1 MNITRNQWIAI
12 TILALGLISGA
23 TAQMTDIFGPNL
35 AKSIAS
41 AASFLSSFVAG
52 IQVILG
58 TQTAQV
64 KDVLAM
70 PGIEHVS
77 VNDKASQNLA
87 AVAVDPTVNKIAP
100 TQAAQVAV
108 EAVAEGRV

>member
-23 TAQMTDIFGPNL
+23 TGQMTDIFGAGA

-41 AASFLSSFVAG
+41 AASFMSSFVAG

-58 TQTAQV
+58 GQGQQI
-64 KDVLAM
+64 KDVAAM
-70 PGIEHVS
+70 PGIEKVT
-77 VNDKASQNLA
+77 VNSAANSTLA
-87 AVAVDPTVNKIAP
+87 GLAVDPKQDKVAP
-100 TQAAQVAV
+100 TPSAMTAV
-108 EAVAEGRV
+108 ENTAKGA

>member
-12 TILALGLISGA
+12 LLLALGLIGGA
-23 TAQMTDIFGPNL
+23 TGQMTDIFGAGM

-77 VNDKASQNLA
+77 VNSRATQSLA
-87 AVAVDPTVNKIAP
+87 AVAVDPSVNKIAP
-100 TQAAQVAV
+100 TQAAQTQV
-108 EAVAEGRV
+108 EAVAEGRA